1 MKTDEFAFFN
11 QQLAAMLRDGI
22 PLEGALQRLCA
33 EMSHGELRNELQ
45 ALADDLAKGVP
56 LREAIRKRNLPE
68 LYQCLIEV
76 GSQSNDL
83 PGVLTLIA
91 DHYQRR
97 YTILTRLKGLLV
109 YPMIVLAA
117 AFVLSTLL
125 AYLLDHVVWPSLSL
139 ISSDAPRE
147 AFHAALWFSPAI
159 LAVLLIASVA
169 TLTFPSLRRALRWRV
184 PSLRDSSLAQ
194 IASSLSLLLR
204 NGVPLDHALALVER
218 MEQGT
223 QAGEEISVWRQRLA
237 AGHGKFVDMAP
248 AGRAFPPL
256 FIWLVEHGR
265 EDLAA
270 GFQRAA
276 EIYQSR
282 ATHRAELLLYSALPC
297 SVPGVGC
304 FDRAASPARAGF
316 ADAYDEHAGLARLR
330 LCCERIP

>member
-33 EMSHGELRNELQ
+33 DMHDATMRTELQ
-45 ALADDLAKGVP
+45 SLADDLARGTP
-56 LREAIRKRNLPE
+56 LRDAIRKRKLPE

-97 YTILTRLKGLLV
+97 YTIWTRLKGLLV
-109 YPMIVLAA
+109 YPMIVLTAC
-117 AFVLSTLL
+117 FVLSALL
-125 AYLLDHVVWPSLSL
+125 AYLLDNLVWPSISL
-139 ISSDAPRE
+139 VSIGMPRST
-147 AFHAALWFSPAI
+147 FHAALWLSPAI
-159 LAVLLIASVA
+159 LGLLLMVAVI
-169 TLTFPSLRRALRWRV
+169 TLTLPALRQALRWRV
-184 PSLRDSSLAQ
+184 PSFRESSLAQ
-194 IASSLSLLLR
+194 IASSISLLLR
-204 NGVPLDHALALVER
+204 NGVPLDNSLALVER
-218 MEQGT
+218 MENGT
-223 QAGEEISVWRQRLA
+223 RAGEEISLWRKRLA
-237 AGHGKFVDMAP
+237 AGHGKFVEMAQP
-248 AGRAFPPL
+248 GRAFPPL
-256 FIWLVEHGR
+256 FIWLVAHGR

-297 SVPGVGC
+297 SVL
-304 FDRAASPARAGF
+304 AL
-316 ADAYDEHAGLARLR
+316 GLLIVMQVQPV
-330 LCCERIP
+330 LFSLTQMMNMLGSTD

>member
-11 QQLAAMLRDGI
+11 EQLAAMLRDGI

-33 EMSHGELRNELQ
+33 EMRQSELRSELQ

-56 LREAIRKRNLPE
+56 LREAIRPRHLPE
-68 LYQCLIEV
+68 LYRCLIEV
-76 GSQSNDL
+76 GAQSNDL

-97 YTILTRLKGLLV
+97 YTLLMRLKGLLV
-109 YPMIVLAA
+109 YPLIVLAA
-117 AFVLSTLL
+117 ALVLSTLL
-125 AYLLDHVVWPSLSL
+125 AYLLDHLVWPSLSS
-139 ISSDAPRE
+139 ISTQISRSS
-147 AFHAALWFSPAI
+147 FHVALWFSPVI
-159 LAVLLIASVA
+159 LAGLLVGAVA
-169 TLTFPSLRRALRWRV
+169 TLTLPWLRRVVRWRV
-184 PSLRDSSLAQ
+184 PTFRDSSLAQ

-204 NGVPLDHALALVER
+204 NGVAMDHALALVER
-218 MEQGT
+218 MEQGSP
-223 QAGEEISVWRQRLA
+223 ASREISVWRQRLA
-237 AGHGKFVDMAP
+237 AGHGRFVDMAP

-282 ATHRAELLLYSALPC
+282 AAHRAELLLYSALPC
-297 SVPGVGC
+297 SVLALGLLIMLQIQPVL
-304 FDRAASPARAGF
+304 AS
-316 ADAYDEHAGLARLR
+316 LAQIMGQLGGTD
-330 LCCERIP
+330 

>member
-33 EMSHGELRNELQ
+33 DMNDAALRTELQ
-45 ALADDLAKGVP
+45 TLADDLARGTP

-68 LYQCLIEV
+68 LYQCLVEV

-97 YTILTRLKGLLV
+97 YTIWTRLKGLLA
-109 YPMIVLAA
+109 YPLIVLTASFA
-117 AFVLSTLL
+117 LSALL
-125 AYLLDHVVWPSLSL
+125 AYLLDCLVWPSLSA
-139 ISSDAPRE
+139 ISFPMPHST
-147 AFHAALWFSPAI
+147 FHLALWLSPI
-159 LAVLLIASVA
+159 TLGLVLIAAVMALILPAVRQS
-169 TLTFPSLRRALRWRV
+169 LRWRV
-184 PSLRDSSLAQ
+184 PSFRESSLAQ

-204 NGVPLDHALALVER
+204 NGVPLDNALALVER
-218 MEQGT
+218 MEHGT
-223 QAGEEISVWRQRLA
+223 RAGSEISGWRQRLA
-237 AGHGKFVDMAP
+237 AGHGKFLEMASP
-248 AGRAFPPL
+248 GRAFPPL
-256 FIWLVEHGR
+256 FIWLVAHGR
-265 EDLAA
+265 EDMAA

-297 SVPGVGC
+297 AVL
-304 FDRAASPARAGF
+304 
-316 ADAYDEHAGLARLR
+316 GLGMVIVMQIQPVFSSLIQLMNALGGP
-330 LCCERIP
+330 E